1 MLISDIRSFFSK
13 LNKRRKEAATFVS
26 KRRYT
31 ELLNKYNLLKDSL
44 LIHPS
49 PLFISPTLKWERSY
63 TSSGRELCLFVTFS
77 KHTEIKS
84 YVASHIKGFLKKNVD
99 VVLIINTE
107 NFDQPIK
114 NIESIPEEVA
124 ICVRENKGFDF
135 GAWSQVMSELD
146 FGKVD
151 RLYWVNDSI
160 YGPLNDE
167 SFNKL
172 IDRVRNS
179 KSDFIGLTFNNKNF
193 FHLQSYFL
201 VFNKKILK
209 CDEFY
214 IYMKNIMQLPI
225 KSMVIE
231 FYEIRLTQFLK
242 NLGFNCEPI
251 YELKGKEGANI
262 VYKFSRELVEIGF
275 PYVKTRLVRDG
286 QDEGI
291 AAEFLPQH
299 LPIDQ

>member
-1 MLISDIRSFFSK
+1 MIISQIKSFFSS
-13 LNKRRKEAATFVS
+13 LNKKRKEKSYFVS

-31 ELLNKYNLLKDSL
+31 ELLNEYNLLRGTL
-44 LIHPS
+44 LIQPS
-49 PLFISPTLKWERSY
+49 PLFLSAKLKWERNH
-63 TSSGRELCLFVTFS
+63 TANGRELCLFVTFS
-77 KHTEIKS
+77 AQSEIKS
-84 YVASHIKGFLKKNVD
+84 YVASHIRSFVEKNID

-114 NIESIPEEVA
+114 NIESIPQGVA

-146 FGKVD
+146 FTKVD

-167 SFNKL
+167 SFNML
-172 IDRVRNS
+172 IDKVRNS
-179 KSDFIGLTFNNKNF
+179 KSDFIGLTLNNKPII
-193 FHLQSYFL
+193 HLQSYFL
-201 VFNKKILK
+201 VFNKRILNCK
-209 CDEFY
+209 DFF
-214 IYMKNIMQLPI
+214 IYVKNIMYFPV
-225 KSMVIE
+225 KSLVIE

-242 NLGFNCEPI
+242 NLGFSYESI
-251 YELKGKEGANI
+251 YQLKEKNGKNI
-262 VYKFSRELVEIGF
+262 VYKFPRELVEVSF
-275 PYVKTRLVRDG
+275 PYVKTRLVRDN
-286 QDEGI
+286 QDQGI

>member
-1 MLISDIRSFFSK
+1 MIISDIRSFFSK
-13 LNKRRKEAATFVS
+13 LNKRRKETAMFIS
-26 KRRYT
+26 RRRYT

-44 LIHPS
+44 IIHPS
-49 PLFISPTLKWERSY
+49 PLFISPKIKWEREHA
-63 TSSGRELCLFVTFS
+63 SSGRELCLFVTFS
-77 KHTEIKS
+77 AQSEIKS
-84 YVASHIKGFLKKNVD
+84 YVASHVRSLVGNNID

-107 NFDQPIK
+107 NFYRPIQ
-114 NIESIPEEVA
+114 NIESIPEGIA

-135 GAWSQVMSELD
+135 GAWSQVMSELAFD
-146 FGKVD
+146 ELD
-151 RLYWVNDSI
+151 RLYLINDSI

-172 IDRVRNS
+172 IDRIRNS
-179 KSDFIGLTFNNKNF
+179 KSDFIGLTFNNKYF

-201 VFNKKILK
+201 VFNKEILN
-209 CDEFY
+209 CNEFF
-214 IYMKNIMQLPI
+214 IYMKNIMQLPV

-242 NLGFNCEPI
+242 NLGFNCETI
-251 YELKGKEGANI
+251 YELKGKEMANI
-262 VYKFSRELVEIGF
+262 VYKFPRELVKAGF

-299 LPIDQ
+299 LPVDQ

>member
-1 MLISDIRSFFSK
+1 MLISEIRSFFSK
-13 LNKRRKEAATFVS
+13 LNKIRKEKSIFVS
-26 KRRYT
+26 KRRYR
-31 ELLNKYNLLKDSL
+31 ELLDDYNLLIETL
-44 LIHPS
+44 LIQPS
-49 PLFISPTLKWERSY
+49 PLFMSPKFKWERKH
-63 TSSGRELCLFVTFS
+63 TSSRREQCLFVTFS
-77 KHTEIKS
+77 TQSEIKS
-84 YVASHIKGFLKKNVD
+84 YVASHVQSFVKKNID

-114 NIESIPEEVA
+114 NIESIPDGVA

-135 GAWSQVMSELD
+135 GAWSQVMSELAFD
-146 FGKVD
+146 ELD
-151 RLYWVNDSI
+151 RLYLVNDSI

-172 IDRVRNS
+172 IDKVRKS
-179 KSDFIGLTFNNKNF
+179 KSDFIGLTCNNKYF

-201 VFNKKILK
+201 VFNKRILN
-209 CDEFY
+209 CDEFF

-242 NLGFNCEPI
+242 NLGFNCEPV

-262 VYKFSRELVEIGF
+262 VYKFPRELVEAGF
-275 PYVKTRLVRDG
+275 PYVKTQLVRDG
-286 QDEGI
+286 QDIGI
-291 AAEFLPQH
+291 ATEFLPQH
-299 LPIDQ
+299 LPLDQ

>member
-1 MLISDIRSFFSK
+1 MIISDIRSFFSR

-26 KRRYT
+26 RRRYT

-49 PLFISPTLKWERSY
+49 PLFISPKFKWERSH
-63 TSSGRELCLFVTFS
+63 TSTGRELCLFVTFS
-77 KHTEIKS
+77 EHTEIKS
-84 YVASHIKGFLKKNVD
+84 YVASHVRSFVGKNVD

-107 NFDQPIK
+107 NFDQPIQ
-114 NIESIPEEVA
+114 NIESIPEGVA

-135 GAWSQVMSELD
+135 GAWSQVMSELAFD
-146 FGKVD
+146 GLD
-151 RLYWVNDSI
+151 RLYLVNDSI

-172 IDRVRNS
+172 IERVRNS
-179 KSDFIGLTFNNKNF
+179 KSDFIGLTFNNKYF

-201 VFNKKILK
+201 VFNKKILN
-209 CDEFY
+209 CDEFF
-214 IYMKNIMQLPI
+214 IYMKNIMQLPV

-242 NLGFNCEPI
+242 NIGFNCEPI
-251 YELKGKEGANI
+251 YELKERDGANI
-262 VYKFSRELVEIGF
+262 VYKFPRELVEAGF
-275 PYVKTRLVRDG
+275 PYVKTRLVRDS
-286 QDEGI
+286 QDKGI
-291 AAEFLPQH
+291 AAEFLPQY
-299 LPIDQ
+299 LPLDQ

>member
-1 MLISDIRSFFSK
+1 MIISDIRSFFSRV
-13 LNKRRKEAATFVS
+13 NKRRKEAATFVS
-26 KRRYT
+26 RRRYT

-77 KHTEIKS
+77 KDTEIKS

-99 VVLIINTE
+99 VILIINTE

-160 YGPLNDE
+160 YGPW
-167 SFNKL
+167 FQ
-172 IDRVRNS
+172 VRS
-179 KSDFIGLTFNNKNF
+179 
-193 FHLQSYFL
+193 
-201 VFNKKILK
+201 
-209 CDEFY
+209 
-214 IYMKNIMQLPI
+214 
-225 KSMVIE
+225 
-231 FYEIRLTQFLK
+231 
-242 NLGFNCEPI
+242 
-251 YELKGKEGANI
+251 A
-262 VYKFSRELVEIGF
+262 
-275 PYVKTRLVRDG
+275 TRFKDS
-286 QDEGI
+286 
-291 AAEFLPQH
+291 
-299 LPIDQ
+299 